1 VLGKGSWQTV
11 RELPFEFVDR
21 QTGASKLKLKTL
33 SDYAL
38 QIADIAVFSLF
49 NPGSAARGEWEKIV
63 KFGIVGISGIIVNEG
78 VLIYLRE
85 YAGFS
90 LPAASVVAI
99 ELSILSNFLFNDLW
113 TFRSDREHL
122 LSGRWQRFTSFQVIS
137 IGGAVIN
144 FALLNI
150 LSFLLGIDYRIA
162 NIAGILVA
170 FAWNFLVNRNL
181 TWKKTRSMKQDPPG
195 RLTSSS
201 HSER

>member
-1 VLGKGSWQTV
+1 
-11 RELPFEFVDR
+11 
-21 QTGASKLKLKTL
+21 
-33 SDYAL
+33 
-38 QIADIAVFSLF
+38 
-49 NPGSAARGEWEKIV
+49 
-63 KFGIVGISGIIVNEG
+63 VGISGIIVNEG
-78 VLIYLRE
+78 ILIYLRE
-85 YAGFS
+85 HAGFS
-90 LPAASVVAI
+90 IPAASVVAI

-113 TFRSDREHL
+113 TFRSDKEHL

-170 FAWNFLVNRNL
+170 FAWNFFVNRNL
-181 TWKKTRSMKQDPPG
+181 TWKKTRSMKENPPG